1 MSSARTEAAKMATDS
16 IPRIQLP
23 DLFIALRE
31 FEHDSVRTLEELRLK
46 ICANRQKSA
55 AGDRN
60 WATARDNAV
69 ELQKLGLITA
79 TSFPKDRRA
88 YESMRDNKVKITDSG
103 QELLEAFNSNRAHG
117 YDDLFCRMYEIHP
130 YLQAFVRALLC
141 KPLRVPVVTS
151 AKEHVSPRYASANT
165 LVEDVSRKKFDTDPL
180 CTNLSR
186 RIQRALDSDELAHIR
201 EGVWKL
207 LEEWAAPATVEEPP
221 LFAKKFLQKLNDV
234 VLPAVLRSDGLNFE
248 FKTHQTLWSFGNEWR
263 LWEST
268 AQHPDWDLRI
278 VFRTATISISQ
289 KDHRVANISFD
300 SGLEKTRKGFLGK
313 LFAAYQK
320 LQQKGRGTFAIVDEL
335 RAVFCYDNAC
345 QQSVFDRLVSEHY
358 VGSDEFELNMEIFR
372 KGGQHNRPIR
382 IGNRNIGL
390 IRVVK
395 R

>member
-1 MSSARTEAAKMATDS
+1 MSSVSAVPQKLATDS

-23 DLFIALRE
+23 DLFIALKG
-31 FEHDSVRTLEELRLK
+31 FEHDPVRTLEELRLK

-69 ELQKLGLITA
+69 ELQKLGFLTA
-79 TSFPKDRRA
+79 TAFPKDRRA
-88 YESMRDNKVKITDSG
+88 YESMRDNKLKITDEG
-103 QELLEAFNSNRAHG
+103 RKLLEAFNSDRAQA
-117 YDDLFCRMYEIHP
+117 YDVLFGRMYEVHP
-130 YLQAFVRALLC
+130 YLQAFVRAILS

-151 AKEHVSPRYASANT
+151 AKEHVGSRYTSANI
-165 LVEDVSRKKFDTDPL
+165 LVDDVSKKQFDTDSL
-180 CTNLSR
+180 CANLSR
-186 RIQRALDSDELAHIR
+186 RIQRGLDSGEIAYIR

-207 LEEWAAPATVEEPP
+207 LEEWATPATIEEPP

-234 VLPAVLRSDGLNFE
+234 VLPALLRSDGLSFE
-248 FKTHQTLWSFGNEWR
+248 FKTHQTLWSFGNEWK

-278 VFRTATISISQ
+278 VFKTATINLAQ
-289 KDHRVANISFD
+289 KDRRVEHLAFD
-300 SGLEKTRKGFLGK
+300 SGLDKTRNRFLDK

-335 RAVFCYDNAC
+335 RAVFCLDNAC
-345 QQSVFDRLVSEHY
+345 QQSVFDRLVSENY
-358 VGSDEFELNMEIFR
+358 AGSDEYELNMEIFR
-372 KGGQHNRPIR
+372 KSGQHNRPIR